1 VLASGKQPQ
10 HARCVRCIYRLAE
23 KSPIDGNHGVR
34 AEHDI
39 VIIRTLTGNG
49 ERLLA
54 RQAFGAGFRGF
65 SGLRLFGYMRG
76 LYCEGDSSAAQ

>member
-1 VLASGKQPQ
+1 MLASGKQPQ
-10 HARCVRCIYRLAE
+10 HARCVRCIGGLAE
-23 KSPIDGNHGVR
+23 KFAIDDNHGVR

-39 VIIRTLTGNG
+39 VIIRTLTGDG

-65 SGLRLFGYMRG
+65 SGLRVFGDMRG
-76 LYCEGDSSAAQ
+76 LHFECDSCVAQ